1 MIDSAE
7 TLKNPRVAI
16 MQPYFLPYIGY
27 FQLIC
32 ASDVFVFYDDV
43 HFIKKGWLRR
53 NRIWS
58 NSQELLISLPCKG
71 ASQNKLINEV
81 LVDTSH
87 ASFQG
92 IRTSIEHAYRKSPQW
107 QHVSQLLDDIFHE
120 RVCSI
125 SEFNER
131 SIKAVMDY
139 LGMPLNAVKS
149 SELAPETRGMPR
161 AERLIAISKK
171 LNGTTYI
178 NMPGGKALYEPKIF
192 ESASVALKFLK
203 PRIPNHTAPQA
214 KGRAMNMSI
223 IDAIMHYP
231 PAEINVHL
239 NNFEYD

>member
-1 MIDSAE
+1 MGNSDV
-7 TLKNPRVAI
+7 KRVAI

-87 ASFQG
+87 ASFQS
-92 IRTSIEHAYRKSPQW
+92 IRTTIEHAYRKAPQW
-107 QHVSQLLDDIFHE
+107 QQASPLLGDIFYE
-120 RVCSI
+120 RVCSV

-139 LGMPLNAVKS
+139 LSMPLNAVKS

-161 AERLIAISKK
+161 AERLIAISKI

-178 NMPGGKALYEPKIF
+178 NMPGGKDLYDPEFF
-192 ESASVALKFLK
+192 ERESIALKFLK

-223 IDAIMHYP
+223 IDALMHCP
-231 PAEINVHL
+231 RAEIKEHL
-239 NNFEYD
+239 NNFEYE